1 MEARAG
7 AEVLK
12 EAMVS
17 QVAGMEKVIKVAT
30 VMEEVTKVAA
40 VTEEV
45 IKVEAVLEEVV
56 KVEECMEK
64 EVVRVVAVMEEVTK
78 VVAGAIAVNG
88 QEEVLQRGLVGQ
100 VGHGVAVEAR
110 VGAEVLKKVV
120 GSQKVSQKAS
130 QMVSQKASQMVFLRA
145 PQTEVIAGDID
156 MSLQAQAKVPK
167 SLAKVGAGAIAVNG
181 QEEVLKG
188 DPAGQVGLGVA
199 VEAGKGE
206 EVLKEAMVSQMA
218 SMEKVETFKKAYQK
232 VSMKAVKGAL

>member
-1 MEARAG
+1 
-7 AEVLK
+7 
-12 EAMVS
+12 
-17 QVAGMEKVIKVAT
+17 MEKVIKVAT

-56 KVEECMEK
+56 KAEECMEK

-120 GSQKVSQKAS
+120 GSQK
-130 QMVSQKASQMVFLRA
+130 VSQKASQMVFLRA

-232 VSMKAVKGAL
+232 VSKKAVKGAL